1 MNTTTFN
8 GIEIPHTPENIE
20 KMKKIVEEFEGGEDI
35 KEGDE
40 YFYQSSNP
48 NLKVEKWYD
57 TLDDHYRKL
66 QGNCLPRKDYT
77 YNQALVYFNK
87 RDARRAAETKLRKII
102 ADMNKKDEFV
112 AKFDG
117 TQENWFSCFSKD
129 KLTVDWFIDQQ
140 ALELWRY
147 SSRETAAFI
156 NENHADLLGIYLERV

>member
-102 ADMNKKDEFV
+102 ADMN
-112 AKFDG
+112 
-117 TQENWFSCFSKD
+117 
-129 KLTVDWFIDQQ
+129 DQQ

-147 SSRETAAFI
+147 SSRETAEFI
-156 NENHADLLGIYLERV
+156 NKNHADLLDIYLERK